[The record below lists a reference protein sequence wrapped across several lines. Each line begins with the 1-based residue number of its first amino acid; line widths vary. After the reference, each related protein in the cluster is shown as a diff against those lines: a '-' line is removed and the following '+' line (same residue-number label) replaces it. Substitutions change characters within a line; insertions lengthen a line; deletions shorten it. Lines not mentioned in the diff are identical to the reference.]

1 MDKIKEEEDDPAT
14 TRGGD
19 PIDESNFEEVKLID
33 N

>member
-1 MDKIKEEEDDPAT
+1 MDKIKEEEDDPTT